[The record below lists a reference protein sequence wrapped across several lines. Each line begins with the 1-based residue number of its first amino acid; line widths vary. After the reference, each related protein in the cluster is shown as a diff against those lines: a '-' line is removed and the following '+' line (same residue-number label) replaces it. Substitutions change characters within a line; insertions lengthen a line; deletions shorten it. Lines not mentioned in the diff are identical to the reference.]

1 MSMEGYV
8 LPASFGQERL
18 WFVDQMEPGLTAYNI
33 AFVKLLRR
41 GLDPDRFEAALRELV
56 KRHETLR
63 TGLELRDGELA
74 QIVLPELHV
83 DVERTDLRGLDES
96 EQAARLAEIHAADA
110 ARPIPLDRAPLWQTK
125 LFRLSE
131 DEWQGFFLFHHIIF
145 DGTSVEIFITDLAAL
160 YDGKTLPEP
169 PIQYGDFAAWQ
180 RGRWDNGELAD
191 QLAYWKKQLAEPPPP
206 LELSPRAPD
215 PEISRHAGGDVGF
228 DLPPELTRR
237 VRELAAARGAT
248 PFAVLLAALQALV
261 GRLTGREDVL
271 VGTPVS
277 GRDRPE
283 TAGLIGIMVN
293 TVVVRGDCRREVP
306 FTELLAQV
314 RANLL
319 DALDN
324 QEVPYERLVE
334 EVRTEGADGEP
345 LHQIV
350 FNLLPLAENIQLRNG
365 TAKVDLLIDLVEE
378 GDRISGRMEYAKAL
392 FDLEW
397 AENFAARYR
406 LLLGGVLAD
415 PATPVGRLPILLP
428 GEEPRGRTGEMPE
441 RRSVTEVFA
450 ALVRERPGA
459 VAVADADG
467 GALTYG
473 ELDRRSGRLA
483 ALLAPHARPDT
494 PIAVLL
500 GNEVELAVAVLA
512 VLKAGAAFLPLD
524 ARHPVERV
532 RYQLADSGATAI
544 VTGRATRLPETGL
557 PILDPADAPGEAA
570 PAVARHPGQLAYVIY
585 TSGSTGRPKG
595 VGVADGE
602 LTAYVSGVT
611 GLLGLAPGRR
621 LSMLQPLTYDFAITV
636 FFGALLTGGT
646 LHLVPRELATDAYW
660 VAEHL
665 RREAVD
671 IYKVTPSH
679 LAALQSG
686 LPDPAALL
694 PRRTL
699 VLGGEASRWEWVRE
713 LRAAAGPE
721 RSVVNHYGPT
731 ETTVGVLALA
741 GDQTP
746 HGAGTITPVGHA
758 LPHATAYVLDAGLRP
773 VPDGVPGELCVGG
786 VSVSRGYLGR
796 PASTAAVFV
805 PDPFSGVPGARLY
818 RTGDRARRLPDGS
831 VEFLGR
837 ADDQV
842 KIRGFRVEPGEVQA
856 AVAAYPAVRECAVVA
871 RDGELTAY
879 VVGAVE
885 AAALRAHLAERLPD
899 YMVPAH
905 VVSMD
910 GLPLAAHGKLDRSR
924 LPAPAAAAASAGAP
938 PSGASEELVAALFRQ
953 LLDCGPVG
961 RDDSFLE
968 LGGHSLLAIKL
979 MSRVRTAFGAA
990 PPLRALFENPT
1001 VAGLAAKIDAALS
1014 RRGERLPPVVPVPR
1028 GTGLPASYGQRRL
1041 WFLDQLEPAAAVY
1054 NTHVCLRVRG
1064 DLDPVR
1070 LARALL
1076 GVADRHE
1083 VLRTRLEERDDDLI
1097 VRVEDEPEVPFAVTE
1112 LPGGGPARALRLL
1125 EEEGSRRFDLTT
1137 EPPLRAHLVR
1147 MAADDHVLLVTLH
1160 HVVNDAWSAV
1170 LFQRELAEIYAALGE
1185 DRRPGLPELPVQYAD
1200 YAAWQRARVE
1210 GPLRETQ
1217 LAYWRE
1223 RLAGRPERL
1232 ELPAD
1237 RPRPARRSYAGANV
1251 PISVP
1256 APLAERLRG
1265 LGAEE
1270 NASLFMTLLAAFSV
1284 LLARHSGQDD
1294 ILVGTPAANRPR
1306 PEVEPLL
1313 GFFLNTLAVRA
1324 DLSADPTFRELLKQ
1338 VRTTSLEAFA
1348 NDEVPFEVLIED
1360 LQPRRDLGGTP
1371 LVQVMLSLEDAE
1383 RPPVSAGGLR
1393 FEWLPSGTAHAKF
1406 DLTLY
1411 LRRESDGLHGI
1422 LEYRTDLFDA
1432 GTVERLAARFLALL
1446 TAAVADPD
1454 RPVSSLPLLTPA
1466 ENALIEEWNDTG
1478 SFASSPSLPELL
1490 ARQVAATP
1498 EAVAVVGP
1506 SGDAL
1511 TYADFSG
1518 RVRGLAGALRA
1529 AGAGAG
1535 SVVGVC
1541 LPRSVD
1547 LVVAVH
1553 AVVTAGGA
1561 YLPLEPSHPDERL
1574 TFLTGDAGAHV
1585 IITDAADRFPGHT
1598 TVPPTASLP
1607 ATARQSPTASRLPT
1621 ASLLPSA
1628 AGGDAG
1634 GGLPEISP
1642 HAPAYVIYTSGSTG
1656 TPKGVVI
1663 SHAAIS
1669 NRLRWMSE
1677 AFPLTPGDRI
1687 LHKTPFTFDVSVW
1700 ELFWPLITGA
1710 SMVVAGPGAH
1720 RDTAE
1725 LVRLIGEHRVTTV
1738 HFVPSLLDAL
1748 LEERPALPSL
1758 RRVICSGEALPT
1770 SLAGRFHAALPDVE
1784 LHNLYGPTEAAVDVT
1799 WHACEPGESRT
1810 PIGRPIT
1817 GIRVEILDR
1826 NGERVPIGAP
1836 GELCIGGVGLAHGY
1850 LGRPGLTA
1858 RQFTP
1863 SPHGRLYRTGDL
1875 ARWLPDGEIEY
1886 LGRIDHQVKIRG
1898 IRVEPGETE
1907 AALTAH
1913 PSVRSAVVLARRGS
1927 LVGYLV
1933 AEPEIDLPAL
1943 TAHLRARLPE
1953 HLVPAQYAVLEELPL
1968 TPNGKLDRSALPE
1981 PRPAAAPVHEPP
1993 AGPEEE
1999 AVAQVWAQVLGVGDV
2014 GAHDNFFA
2022 LGGDS
2027 IQSLKVV
2034 ARLRGRGYRLA
2045 LERLFTHQTVRELA
2059 TTLEH
2064 GPAAES
2070 ATRAAFGLL
2079 GAGDLD
2085 RIKRRFQGGRP

>member
-1 MSMEGYV
+1 
-8 LPASFGQERL
+8 
-18 WFVDQMEPGLTAYNI
+18 PG
-33 AFVKLLRR
+33 
-41 GLDPDRFEAALRELV
+41 
-56 KRHETLR
+56 
-63 TGLELRDGELA
+63 
-74 QIVLPELHV
+74 
-83 DVERTDLRGLDES
+83 
-96 EQAARLAEIHAADA
+96 
-110 ARPIPLDRAPLWQTK
+110 
-125 LFRLSE
+125 
-131 DEWQGFFLFHHIIF
+131 
-145 DGTSVEIFITDLAAL
+145 
-160 YDGKTLPEP
+160 
-169 PIQYGDFAAWQ
+169 
-180 RGRWDNGELAD
+180 
-191 QLAYWKKQLAEPPPP
+191 
-206 LELSPRAPD
+206 
-215 PEISRHAGGDVGF
+215 AGG
-228 DLPPELTRR
+228 
-237 VRELAAARGAT
+237 RG
-248 PFAVLLAALQALV
+248 
-261 GRLTGREDVL
+261 
-271 VGTPVS
+271 
-277 GRDRPE
+277 
-283 TAGLIGIMVN
+283 
-293 TVVVRGDCRREVP
+293 
-306 FTELLAQV
+306 
-314 RANLL
+314 
-319 DALDN
+319 
-324 QEVPYERLVE
+324 
-334 EVRTEGADGEP
+334 
-345 LHQIV
+345 
-350 FNLLPLAENIQLRNG
+350 
-365 TAKVDLLIDLVEE
+365 
-378 GDRISGRMEYAKAL
+378 
-392 FDLEW
+392 
-397 AENFAARYR
+397 
-406 LLLGGVLAD
+406 
-415 PATPVGRLPILLP
+415 
-428 GEEPRGRTGEMPE
+428 
-441 RRSVTEVFA
+441 
-450 ALVRERPGA
+450 
-459 VAVADADG
+459 
-467 GALTYG
+467 
-473 ELDRRSGRLA
+473 
-483 ALLAPHARPDT
+483 
-494 PIAVLL
+494 
-500 GNEVELAVAVLA
+500 
-512 VLKAGAAFLPLD
+512 
-524 ARHPVERV
+524 
-532 RYQLADSGATAI
+532 
-544 VTGRATRLPETGL
+544 
-557 PILDPADAPGEAA
+557 
-570 PAVARHPGQLAYVIY
+570 
-585 TSGSTGRPKG
+585 
-595 VGVADGE
+595 
-602 LTAYVSGVT
+602 
-611 GLLGLAPGRR
+611 
-621 LSMLQPLTYDFAITV
+621 
-636 FFGALLTGGT
+636 
-646 LHLVPRELATDAYW
+646 
-660 VAEHL
+660 
-665 RREAVD
+665 
-671 IYKVTPSH
+671 
-679 LAALQSG
+679 
-686 LPDPAALL
+686 
-694 PRRTL
+694 
-699 VLGGEASRWEWVRE
+699 
-713 LRAAAGPE
+713 
-721 RSVVNHYGPT
+721 
-731 ETTVGVLALA
+731 
-741 GDQTP
+741 
-746 HGAGTITPVGHA
+746 
-758 LPHATAYVLDAGLRP
+758 
-773 VPDGVPGELCVGG
+773 
-786 VSVSRGYLGR
+786 
-796 PASTAAVFV
+796 
-805 PDPFSGVPGARLY
+805 
-818 RTGDRARRLPDGS
+818 
-831 VEFLGR
+831 
-837 ADDQV
+837 
-842 KIRGFRVEPGEVQA
+842 
-856 AVAAYPAVRECAVVA
+856 
-871 RDGELTAY
+871 
-879 VVGAVE
+879 
-885 AAALRAHLAERLPD
+885 
-899 YMVPAH
+899 
-905 VVSMD
+905 
-910 GLPLAAHGKLDRSR
+910 
-924 LPAPAAAAASAGAP
+924 PAPASPAAPRRPRRAPPAGGRAAP
-938 PSGASEELVAALFRQ
+938 PSGATDELIAALFGQ

-1001 VAGLAAKIDAALS
+1001 VSGLAAKVDAALS
-1014 RRGERLPPVVPVPR
+1014 KRGERLPPVVPVPR

-1083 VLRTRLEERDDDLI
+1083 VLRSRLEERDDDLI
-1097 VRVEDEPEVPFAVTE
+1097 VRIEDEPEAPFTVTE
-1112 LPGGGPARALRLL
+1112 LPGGGPAQALRLL
-1125 EEEGSRRFDLTT
+1125 EEEASRRFDLTT

-1170 LFQRELAEIYAALGE
+1170 LFQSELAEIYAALGE

-1217 LAYWRE
+1217 LAYWRA

-1237 RPRPARRSYAGANV
+1237 RPRPSRRSYAGANV

-1306 PEVEPLL
+1306 PEVESLL

-1411 LRRESDGLHGI
+1411 LRREPDGLHGI

-1432 GTVERLAARFLALL
+1432 GTIERLAARFLALL

-1498 EAVAVVGP
+1498 DAVAVVGP
-1506 SGDAL
+1506 SGSAL
-1511 TYADFSG
+1511 TYTDFSG

-1529 AGAGAG
+1529 AGVGVG

-1553 AVVTAGGA
+1553 AVVAAGGA
-1561 YLPLEPSHPDERL
+1561 YLPLEPSYPDERL
-1574 TFLTGDAGAHV
+1574 TFLTGDADAQV
-1585 IITDAADRFPGHT
+1585 IITDSADRFPSHT
-1598 TVPPTASLP
+1598 TVPPTAPLP
-1607 ATARQSPTASRLPT
+1607 PTASPPST
-1621 ASLLPSA
+1621 ASLLPTAS
-1628 AGGDAG
+1628 GGG
-1634 GGLPEISP
+1634 VRGGLPEISP

-1656 TPKGVVI
+1656 NPKGVVI

-1677 AFPLTPGDRI
+1677 AFPLTPEDRI

-1700 ELFWPLITGA
+1700 ELFWPLIAGA
-1710 SMVVAGPGAH
+1710 GMVVAGPEAH

-1770 SLAGRFHAALPDVE
+1770 SLAGRFHAALPDTE

-1817 GIRVEILDR
+1817 GIRVEILDG

-1836 GELCIGGVGLAHGY
+1836 GELCVGGIGLAHGY

-1875 ARWLPDGEIEY
+1875 ARWLPDGEVEY

-1898 IRVEPGETE
+1898 IRVEPGEVE

-1913 PSVRSAVVLARRGS
+1913 PSVRSAVVLARRGA

-1933 AEPEIDLPAL
+1933 AETGIDLPAL
-1943 TAHLRARLPE
+1943 TAHLRVRLPE

-1968 TPNGKLDRSALPE
+1968 TPNGKLDRHALPE

-2059 TTLEH
+2059 TTLER

-2085 RIKRRFQGGRP
+2085 RIKQRFQGGRP